1 MNQEQLIQLLTLGVR
16 RGASDI
22 HFEVGYPPSYRIFGD
37 LVAARLEPLTADDT
51 EAIARVVVGPD
62 DPFLRGATNDADRGY
77 SVTGLSRFRV
87 NLLRQRG
94 SVGLVMRVI
103 PFDVPSF
110 ERLNLPKVVGSL
122 ANVRSGLVLVVGA
135 AGNGKS
141 TTIASIIEAMNE
153 SRRAHVVTIE
163 DPIEFLF
170 PARKSLVIQ
179 REVGSDTGSFAAAL
193 RSVIRQ
199 DPDVIMVGEIRDRET
214 ADICLRA
221 AETGH
226 LVISSLHTQDVPRSI
241 SRFVGLFPTE
251 DHDGVRARLAETLR
265 AMLALRLLHRADG
278 AGLIPA
284 AEVMLATR
292 STQAQIRE
300 GGPPEALLRLL
311 EAGRVDLGMQTF
323 DQHLIELVQKGRI
336 SADTAR
342 AHATNPSDVARA
354 LLLDESGNGGGDL
367 AF

>member
-1 MNQEQLIQLLTLGVR
+1 MTHEQLVHLLTLGVR

-37 LVAARLEPLTADDT
+37 LVAARLEPLTAEDT
-51 EAIARVVVGPD
+51 ETIARMLFGDD
-62 DPFLRGATNDADRGY
+62 DPFLRGLTNDTDRGY
-77 SVTGLSRFRV
+77 SITGLSRFRV

-103 PFDVPSF
+103 PFEVPSF
-110 ERLNLPKVVGSL
+110 EYLNLPPVIGSL

-141 TTIASIIEAMNE
+141 TTIASLLDAMNAA
-153 SRRAHVVTIE
+153 RGAHIVTIE

-170 PARKSLVIQ
+170 PRRKALVIQ
-179 REVGSDTGSFAAAL
+179 REVGSDTQSFASAL
-193 RSVIRQ
+193 RSVLRQ

-241 SRFVGLFPTE
+241 SRFIGLFPSE
-251 DHDGVRARLAETLR
+251 EQQGVRGRLAETLR
-265 AMLALRLLHRADG
+265 AMVALRLLLRADG

-292 STQAQIRE
+292 SIQSQIRE
-300 GGPPEALLRLL
+300 GASPESLLRLM
-311 EAGRVDLGMQTF
+311 EAGKVDLGMQTF
-323 DQHLIELVQKGRI
+323 DQHLVELVHAGLV
-336 SADTAR
+336 SPELAR
-342 AHATNPSDVARA
+342 AHATAPSDVART
-354 LLLDESGNGGGDL
+354 LMLDEGSGGGEL
-367 AF
+367 SF

>member
-1 MNQEQLIQLLTLGVR
+1 MTHEQLVHLLTLGVR

-22 HFEVGYPPSYRIFGD
+22 HFEVGYPPSYRIFGE

-51 EAIARVVVGPD
+51 QAIVRTLFGEA
-62 DPFLRGATNDADRGY
+62 DPFVRGEVNDTDRGY

-103 PFDVPSF
+103 PFEVPSF
-110 ERLNLPKVVGSL
+110 EQLNLPRVIGSL

-141 TTIASIIEAMNE
+141 TTIASLLDAMNE
-153 SRRAHVVTIE
+153 SRGAHIVTIE

-170 PARKSLVIQ
+170 PRRRALVIQ
-179 REVGSDTGSFAAAL
+179 REVGSDTGSFGSAL

-241 SRFVGLFPTE
+241 SRFIGLFPAE
-251 DHDGVRARLAETLR
+251 EQEGIRGRLAETLR
-265 AMLALRLLHRADG
+265 AMVALRLLLRADG
-278 AGLIPA
+278 GGLIPA

-292 STQAQIRE
+292 SIQAQIRE
-300 GGPPEALLRLL
+300 GAPPESLLRLM

-323 DQHLIELVQKGRI
+323 DQHLVAMVQAGKITPEL
-336 SADTAR
+336 AR
-342 AHATNPSDVARA
+342 AHATAPSDLARA
-354 LLLDESGNGGGDL
+354 LLLDESGGGEGDL
-367 AF
+367 SF